1 MSPGLQSA
9 LDRPSRGAIDV
20 QGVSKTFRLPHERR
34 TTLKEYFLH
43 PLQRAGHEEQ
53 RALQEVTFGVEPGE
67 FFGIIGPNGSGKSTL
82 LKIIA
87 GIYRHDTGTVSVN
100 GVLSPF
106 IELGVG
112 FNPELTARD
121 NIRING
127 TLLGLDRRQLQA
139 RYGDILAFSELE
151 RFVDQKLKNFSS
163 GMQVRLAYA
172 IAIQVDFDILLLD
185 EVLAVGDESF
195 QQKCFETFARFREEG
210 KTIVLVTHNLDL
222 IEQFADRALLLQDG
236 IVQALGAPDDV
247 VARYHAELARTGSA
261 SRPAVVE
268 AAS

>member
-1 MSPGLQSA
+1 MSPGLPSA
-9 LDRPSRGAIDV
+9 PDGPGRGTIAV
-20 QGVSKTFRLPHERR
+20 HRVSKTFRLPHERR

-43 PLQRAGHEEQ
+43 PFRRSGYEEQ
-53 RALQEVTFGVEPGE
+53 RALQEVTFRAEPGE
-67 FFGIIGPNGSGKSTL
+67 FLGIIGPNGSGKSTL

-87 GIYRHDTGTVSVN
+87 GIYRHDTGTVNVN

-139 RYGDILAFSELE
+139 RYGDILSFSELE

-172 IAIQVDFDILLLD
+172 IAIQIEFDILLLD

-195 QQKCFETFARFREEG
+195 QEKCFETFARFREEG
-210 KTIVLVTHNLDL
+210 KTIVLVTHSLDL
-222 IEQFADRALLLQDG
+222 IEQFADRALLLWDG
-236 IVQALGAPDDV
+236 EVQALGAPDDV
-247 VARYHAELARTGSA
+247 IARYQAELARTTSL

-268 AAS
+268 TA